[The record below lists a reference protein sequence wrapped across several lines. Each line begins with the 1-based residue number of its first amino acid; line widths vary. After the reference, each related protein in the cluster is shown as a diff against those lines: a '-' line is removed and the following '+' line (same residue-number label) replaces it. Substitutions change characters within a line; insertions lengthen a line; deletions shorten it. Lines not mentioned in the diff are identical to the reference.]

1 MMGAIRAAVIENS
14 PYLET
19 QEFEDELV
27 RLCLLF
33 DRK

>member
-1 MMGAIRAAVIENS
+1 MGKDGRSARSGAV
-14 PYLET
+14 ET